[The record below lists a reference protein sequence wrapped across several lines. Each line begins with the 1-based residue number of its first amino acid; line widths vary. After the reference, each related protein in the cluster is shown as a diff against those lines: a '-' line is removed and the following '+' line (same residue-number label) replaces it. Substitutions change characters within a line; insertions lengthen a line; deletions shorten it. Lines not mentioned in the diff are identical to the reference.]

1 MGLLK
6 KLFGGENPAEAA
18 HDAELGAFLHHG
30 SLPPGPPAAGDGHT
44 DVSVPA
50 RLSGDTASVTDEIVA
65 AAFDAEV
72 VGHEVVLDDG
82 AVFAV
87 DFGLRG
93 DDNATVSVYICNHT
107 GMPGMAVDDESTWRD
122 TGVARELPGLG
133 DSAFV
138 NDEGTLFARLGDRY
152 TIQILTPRPGPTDE
166 DIGHC
171 RTLARSILDRLD
183 SGASPASPEASS
195 GASPA
200 SPEASSGASPA
211 SPEPS

>member
-6 KLFGGENPAEAA
+6 KLFGGGDDEQAEAA
-18 HDAELGAFLHHG
+18 HDAELQAFPHHG
-30 SLPPGPPAAGDGHT
+30 SLPPSPPTAREGET

-50 RLSGDTASVTDEIVA
+50 REAVDTNAVTDDVVA
-65 AAFDAEV
+65 AAFDTEV

-82 AVFAV
+82 DVFAV
-87 DFGLRG
+87 EFRLRG

-138 NDEGTLFARLGDRY
+138 NDEGTLFARLDDRY
-152 TIQILTPRPGPTDE
+152 TLQILTPRPGPADE

-183 SGASPASPEASS
+183 SGASPAAVEAT
-195 GASPA
+195 
-200 SPEASSGASPA
+200 
-211 SPEPS
+211 

>member
-6 KLFGGENPAEAA
+6 KLFAGGESRN
-18 HDAELGAFLHHG
+18 
-30 SLPPGPPAAGDGHT
+30 
-44 DVSVPA
+44 DVSIPA
-50 RLSGDTASVTDEIVA
+50 RNRGDTDAVTGEVVA

-72 VGHEVVLDDG
+72 VSHEVVLDDG
-82 AVFAV
+82 DVFAV

-93 DDNATVSVYICNHT
+93 DDNPTVSVYICNHT

-152 TIQILTPRPGPTDE
+152 TIQILTPPPVPTDE
-166 DIGHC
+166 DIEHC
-171 RTLARSILDRLD
+171 RTLARSILDGLGG
-183 SGASPASPEASS
+183 SGASPAAP
-195 GASPA
+195 GAS
-200 SPEASSGASPA
+200 
-211 SPEPS
+211 

>member
-6 KLFGGENPAEAA
+6 KLFGGDDKNPAEAA
-18 HDAELGAFLHHG
+18 HDAELQAFLHHG
-30 SLPPGPPAAGDGHT
+30 SLPTGPPTAGDGDT
-44 DVSVPA
+44 DLSVPA
-50 RLSGDTASVTDEIVA
+50 RTAGDPPAVTDEIVA

-72 VGHEVVLDDG
+72 VGHDVVLDDG

-122 TGVARELPGLG
+122 TGVAGELPGLG

-152 TIQILTPRPGPTDE
+152 TLQILTPRPGPTDE

-171 RTLARSILDRLD
+171 RILACSILDRLR
-183 SGASPASPEASS
+183 SGASPAAVEAT
-195 GASPA
+195 
-200 SPEASSGASPA
+200 
-211 SPEPS
+211 